1 MSCSSATLLAPSV
14 AFSENIIKEI
24 FPHMSDRTF
33 LRTMRTVL
41 VCFAGVV
48 LVFALNSQSSI
59 FKMVENAYKVTLVA
73 AFVPLCAGLY
83 WSRAT
88 TQGALC
94 AFVAGLMTWM
104 GLELFGPSD
113 SVWPPQ
119 LVGFL
124 VAATGMVVGSLL
136 PQKIRTREV

>member
-1 MSCSSATLLAPSV
+1 
-14 AFSENIIKEI
+14 
-24 FPHMSDRTF
+24 
-33 LRTMRTVL
+33 
-41 VCFAGVV
+41 
-48 LVFALNSQSSI
+48 
-59 FKMVENAYKVTLVA
+59 MVENAYKVTLVA

-88 TQGALC
+88 TQGALY

-124 VAATGMVVGSLL
+124 VAAMGMVVGSLL
-136 PQKIRTREV
+136 PQKIGTREA